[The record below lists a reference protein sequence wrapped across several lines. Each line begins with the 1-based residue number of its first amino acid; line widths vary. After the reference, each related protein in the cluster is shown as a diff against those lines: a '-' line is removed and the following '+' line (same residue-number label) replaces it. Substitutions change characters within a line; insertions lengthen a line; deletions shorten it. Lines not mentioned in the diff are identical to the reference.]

1 MNPVLHIFTAA
12 LGSLGF
18 CFFLHVDRKHF
29 LPGALNGAAA
39 WALFLLLQH
48 LGLTAFVC
56 NTVAALLA
64 AIVAEILSRKL
75 KAPAVIFYIPG
86 IVPLVPGST
95 LYYMMEALVQNNY
108 DLAGEKAIVLMWTLL
123 GIGMGCAL
131 TIVFMG
137 VWQKIKENKTVH
149 TD

>member
-1 MNPVLHIFTAA
+1 MNPILHIFYAA

-18 CFFLHVDRKHF
+18 CFFLHVDKKHF
-29 LPGALNGAAA
+29 LPCTLNGAAA
-39 WALFLLLQH
+39 WGIFLLINQLS
-48 LGLTAFVC
+48 GLLFVG
-56 NTVAALLA
+56 NAVAALFA

-108 DLAGEKAIVLMWTLL
+108 ALAGEKAIALMWTLL
-123 GIGMGCAL
+123 GIGVGCAL
-131 TIVFMG
+131 TIACIG
-137 VWQKIKENKTVH
+137 VVQRIKK
-149 TD
+149 